1 MNKKFVIISLIII
14 ALFGSLLTFYASN
27 LFFSDVANFGA
38 GFSNVTLFATLP
50 AMLLGAIFIA
60 APLYIVRLY
69 KRPENKKALSRL
81 YLIIACALSVL
92 GLIFAVLAGVINY
105 RGNFVSYPF
114 PGYLIIMMVVFAL
127 IIACSIFVFFKFVK
141 DMPEDNEKFKGG
153 VKHVLHTIGL
163 YLLIALAFN
172 RCGAFLLAPVYI
184 QWSNLYKTFVYY
196 LFLLIPMA
204 LLVVKMLKVLD
215 LSKNTFI
222 PSLVVGILNIVL
234 MVVIVVLGSNDSSF
248 ISAVSAAA
256 PLERLGS
263 MPMEILI
270 HFFAY
275 LGVSIYYVI
284 VSKIKKN

>member
-38 GFSNVTLFATLP
+38 GFAQTTLFATLP
-50 AMLLGAIFIA
+50 AMLLGAILVA

-81 YLIIACALSVL
+81 YLIIACVLSCL
-92 GLIFAVLAGVINY
+92 GLIFSLLAGFINY

-114 PGYLIIMMVVFAL
+114 PGYLIIMMVLFIL
-127 IIACSIFVFFKFVK
+127 IIACSIFVLFKYIK
-141 DMPEDNEKFKGG
+141 AMPEDNEKFKGG
-153 VKHVLHTIGL
+153 VKHVFHTIGL

-172 RCGAFLLAPVYI
+172 RFGAFLLMPVYV
-184 QWSNLYKTFVYY
+184 QWSTLYKTFVYY

-204 LLVVKMLKVLD
+204 LLVIKMLRILEIG
-215 LSKNTFI
+215 KNLFI
-222 PSLVVGILNIVL
+222 FSLVVALLNLGLMIAILL
-234 MVVIVVLGSNDSSF
+234 LGKNDSAF

-263 MPMEILI
+263 MPMEIFI
-270 HFFAY
+270 HFFVY
-275 LGVSIYYVI
+275 FGVSLYYI
-284 VSKIKKN
+284 IIEKLRKD